1 MAVAVAA
8 QEQGSAQHS
17 STALTSVSEWG
28 AEPHGVPWGLGSA
41 FTAAD
46 RQRHICD
53 LFLVL
58 TRIPCMKSFNFQFL
72 FLKMRLMIVLGSP
85 IQGRGN

>member
-1 MAVAVAA
+1 MGCS
-8 QEQGSAQHS
+8 EGPGS
-17 STALTSVSEWG
+17 T
-28 AEPHGVPWGLGSA
+28 
-41 FTAAD
+41 FAAD

-72 FLKMRLMIVLGSP
+72 FLKMRLMIVLGSS
-85 IQGRGN
+85 IQRRGNFINACKILQKTA